1 MTLLAPHPP
10 ESAAPRHPSRGTRG
24 WRVGLGILALGAAVL
39 TGWNVGSGSVSE
51 YYASIALSMSQSWS
65 NFLFGAV
72 DPAGTVTLDK
82 IPGSFWIP
90 ALFVKAFGYSAWA
103 VIVPNSLA
111 AVGASILVALTVRRL
126 AGTTGGL
133 LAGAVVATTPILVA
147 VARSNQPETFFVL
160 GLALSAWAGVNAL
173 TRRRLSWLI
182 LAGAFIGV
190 SFQFYMLEAWAVWP
204 ALSIAY
210 LCTRQSWRR
219 RIGHLLIAGAVSI
232 AISLW
237 WVVVMWMIPAVNR
250 PYIGST
256 LHNDP
261 WEMVFGYNGLGR
273 FGAST
278 ADTEAYRSFTPPFSG
293 TPGVFRLFN
302 EQLAGQIA
310 WLLPTAALAVAVLW
324 ITRFPRAV
332 TVLVT
337 VWLATFVLMYS
348 TVAGMHQFYT
358 AALAVPM
365 ALAIGCALGW
375 ARQRR
380 MRWPQIALV
389 TTGGASAAAMGLAL
403 GGYSTPV
410 GLAQAV
416 IAAVAVLLLVRESR
430 RPALPRAA
438 TAIAMT
444 VSLLLTPT
452 VWCAVTIWHPSATN
466 PVAGGASDLTGA
478 GPGGFA
484 GARGQGAQPAVP
496 GRGARDGQ
504 GATGARDGQG
514 ATGGTGQ
521 LPGGAGAGRAS
532 GPGDTALIAW
542 LESNRG
548 DASYLVATFGAQ
560 SAASLILTSGGQSVM
575 PIGGFSGTDPVP
587 TLDRFTSLV
596 ADGEVRYVLLSAGG
610 AGGFGGATTGSGTS
624 AAGPAS
630 EIRSWVQANCPVATG
645 APSDEV
651 YDCG

>member
-1 MTLLAPHPP
+1 M
-10 ESAAPRHPSRGTRG
+10 
-24 WRVGLGILALGAAVL
+24 GLGILALGAAVL
-39 TGWNVGSGSVSE
+39 TGWGVWNGAVSE

-65 NFLFGAV
+65 NFLFGSV

-90 ALFVKAFGYSAWA
+90 ALFIKTFGYSAWT

-111 AVGASILVALTVRRL
+111 AVGASILVAVTVRRL
-126 AGTTGGL
+126 VGTTGGL

-160 GLALSAWAGVNAL
+160 GLALTAWACVNAL
-173 TRRRLSWLI
+173 TRRRLGWLV
-182 LAGAFIGV
+182 LAGAFIGL

-204 ALSIAY
+204 ALAAAY
-210 LCTRQSWRR
+210 LFTRQSWWR
-219 RIGHLLIAGAVSI
+219 RIGHLLVAGAVSI
-232 AISLW
+232 AVSLW
-237 WVVVMWMIPAVNR
+237 WVVVMSLIPADDR

-256 LHNDP
+256 LHNNP

-273 FGAST
+273 FGSST
-278 ADTEAYRSFTPPFSG
+278 ADVEAYRSFTPPFSG
-293 TPGVFRLFN
+293 TPGVLRLFN

-310 WLLPTAALAVAVLW
+310 WLLPTTLLAIVVLW

-332 TVLVT
+332 TVLIT
-337 VWLATFVLMYS
+337 VWFATFVAMYS

-365 ALAIGCALGW
+365 ALAIGCAIGW
-375 ARQRR
+375 TRR
-380 MRWPQIALV
+380 HRMLWPQIALV
-389 TTGGASAAAMGLAL
+389 ATGGASAAAIGVAL

-416 IAAVAVLLLVRESR
+416 LAAVAVLLLVRESR
-430 RPALPRAA
+430 RPAPPRAV
-438 TAIAMT
+438 TALAMT
-444 VSLLLTPT
+444 VSLLLTPA
-452 VWCAVTIWHPSATN
+452 VWSAVTIWHPSATN

-484 GARGQGAQPAVP
+484 GTRGQGAQPAAP
-496 GRGARDGQ
+496 GRGTRDGQGATGARDGQ

-532 GPGDTALIAW
+532 GAGDTALISW

-560 SAASLILTSGGQSVM
+560 SAATLILASGGQSVM
-575 PIGGFSGTDPVP
+575 PIGGFSGSDPVP

-610 AGGFGGATTGSGTS
+610 AGGFGGATTGSDAS

-630 EIRSWVQANCPVATG
+630 EIRAWVQTNCSAAAG